1 MKTNNSD
8 YFKKRLINEA
18 FKFHSEGKISEA
30 TKCYQH
36 FINLGFQDQRLFYN
50 YAVLLNSLGKL
61 PEAESLYRK
70 AIEINPDFVQAYYNL
85 GLILKSLGKLKEAE
99 LSYRKAIEIK
109 PNLAEAHL
117 NLGVTLK
124 DLGKLPE
131 AELSYRKAIEIKP
144 NYAEAHSNLGTML
157 KDLGKLPEAELLYRK
172 AIEIKPNY
180 AEAHSNL
187 GTILKDLGKL
197 PEAELSTCKAIE
209 IKPDFAEAYSNLG
222 TILKDL
228 GKLLEAELLYR
239 KAIEIKPDWQT
250 YFLYASC
257 IFQRKEFEVVTNT
270 LLEAQSLNLENH
282 QKANINAAMKATT
295 IAKNNSIFSTNL
307 NISRESKSLIN
318 KSKNKLVLN
327 RQSGDEL
334 IKYLYSV
341 NNRELSNTIDARY
354 GKGFCSQDLYFFD
367 DQSPI
372 ISNLSDD
379 LQQICK
385 EALGLTEIFICESFF
400 NIFKSGSSAGAKHHN
415 HIGTRDSCFGLA
427 FNKYSLIYYL
437 EIGDQIGEDPGILK
451 LYEPYEEILPTN
463 DMLIII
469 GAERNHSV
477 SYFGNKDRV
486 VISANFYGF

>member
-1 MKTNNSD
+1 MKGFGEQYNSTEKISID
-8 YFKKRLINEA
+8 SKFSTQQIINQA
-18 FKFHSEGKISEA
+18 FKLHSEGRISEA
-30 TKCYQH
+30 TKFYQYL
-36 FINLGFQDQRLFYN
+36 INQGLQDHRLFYN
-50 YAVLLNSLGKL
+50 FGVLVNGLGKL

-70 AIEINPDFVQAYYNL
+70 AI
-85 GLILKSLGKLKEAE
+85 KL
-99 LSYRKAIEIK
+99 
-109 PNLAEAHL
+109 
-117 NLGVTLK
+117 
-124 DLGKLPE
+124 
-131 AELSYRKAIEIKP
+131 
-144 NYAEAHSNLGTML
+144 
-157 KDLGKLPEAELLYRK
+157 
-172 AIEIKPNY
+172 
-180 AEAHSNL
+180 
-187 GTILKDLGKL
+187 
-197 PEAELSTCKAIE
+197 
-209 IKPDFAEAYSNLG
+209 KPDFAEAYYNLG
-222 TILKDL
+222 TILKNL
-228 GKLLEAELLYR
+228 GRLKEAESSYR